1 MSDAV
6 PAAGPAA
13 EGSGVSPE
21 EQAEIDRLR
30 AEVAELRS
38 RQEAQPPAGRRRGRW
53 RAPVATVL
61 IVLGCILAP
70 ISLLGVWAGNQV
82 SDTSRYV
89 ENVAPLVHDKAVQN
103 ALTDKITNAIT
114 TQVNVTGYANQAAA
128 ALTEKGLPRVGTLLH
143 NFAPQLNSAFTN
155 FVHTQVHKIV
165 TSPRFAQLWVQAN
178 TRIHTQLVKVLSGQG
193 STSVS
198 VSNGNVVLNLGPFI
212 TLVKQDLASRG
223 LSIVSKLPA
232 INPTFT
238 LFSAKYLVKAQSGYR
253 AVNDFKIVAP
263 ILVVLLLAAGVY
275 VARRHRRALIGAG
288 LGLAASML
296 VLAAGLLIFR
306 SIYLSSVPSSTL
318 PADAAAVLF
327 DTFVRFIKDG
337 LRLVLVIGL
346 VIAAGAFMTG
356 PSVTAVRTRGA
367 FTSGFGWLRHGAEH
381 LGIRTGPVG
390 RWTYAHRRALRI
402 SAVALAAL
410 IFVFWGQ
417 PSATVVIVIVV
428 LLLVV
433 LGLIELIGSR
443 PAASAT
449 TPPDPPSPPAPPGEP
464 GMAGSR

>member
-1 MSDAV
+1 LSDAV
-6 PAAGPAA
+6 PAASPAA
-13 EGSGVSPE
+13 EGSGPSPE

-30 AEVAELRS
+30 AEVAELRT
-38 RQEAQPPAGRRRGRW
+38 RQEAAAPRRRGRW

-82 SDTSRYV
+82 SDTARYV
-89 ENVAPLVHDKAVQN
+89 ENVEPLVHDPAVQN

-143 NFAPQLNSAFTN
+143 NFAPQINSAFTN
-155 FVHTQVHKIV
+155 FVHTQVHKVV

-178 TRIHTQLVKVLSGQG
+178 TRIHAQLVKVLSGQG

-253 AVNDFKIVAP
+253 ATNDLKIVLP
-263 ILVVLLLAAGVY
+263 ILMVLLLAAGVY

-306 SIYLSSVPSSTL
+306 SIYLSSVPDSVL
-318 PADAAAVLF
+318 PSDAAAVIF

-346 VIAAGAFMTG
+346 VIAAGAFLTG

-367 FTSGFGWLRHGAEH
+367 FTSGFGWLRHSAEH

-402 SAVALAAL
+402 AAVALAAL

-417 PSATVVIVIVV
+417 PSAAVVIVIVV

-443 PAASAT
+443 PT
-449 TPPDPPSPPAPPGEP
+449 TPPAPPDPPTPPASPAEP